1 MNRKKQTTMKR
12 FLLPHAF
19 QTAGWLLLL
28 ASLVAA
34 AAALIFDIPA
44 GALPDGAAT
53 ADAAKAQPL
62 TRVILAAVYLSLLLI
77 ACSREKVE
85 DEMVSAMR
93 LHALATV
100 AYAAFALFTVIT
112 IVSILTGADI
122 YNGLALFLSSPTL
135 LFWAYEALF
144 RISIARNRKRTSL

>member
-19 QTAGWLLLL
+19 QRAGWWLLL
-28 ASLVAA
+28 ASLVAG
-34 AAALIFDIPA
+34 AAALVLDTISGP
-44 GALPDGAAT
+44 LPDGAVT

-62 TRVILAAVYLSLLLI
+62 TRVILAAVYLSFLLI

-85 DEMVSAMR
+85 DEMVSDMR
-93 LHALATV
+93 RRAIAAV
-100 AYAAFALFTVIT
+100 AYAAFALFTAIT
-112 IVSILTGADI
+112 IVSTLTGADL

-135 LFWAYEALF
+135 LFWAYEAVF

>member
-19 QTAGWLLLL
+19 QKAGWGLLL
-28 ASLVAA
+28 ASLVAGA
-34 AAALIFDIPA
+34 AVLILGPISGP
-44 GALPDGAAT
+44 LPDGAVT
-53 ADAAKAQPL
+53 ADAAKTPML
-62 TRVILAAVYLSLLLI
+62 TRTVICAAYISLLLI

-93 LHALATV
+93 LRALAIV
-100 AYAAFALFTVIT
+100 AYAA
-112 IVSILTGADI
+112 
-122 YNGLALFLSSPTL
+122 LALYTVLTVAAIIADGDTAHGLTDTTVSLPI

-144 RISIARNRKRTSL
+144 RISIARNRKHTSL

>member
-1 MNRKKQTTMKR
+1 MNLKKQTTMKR

-44 GALPDGAAT
+44 GALPDGTVAANT
-53 ADAAKAQPL
+53 AKTQIL
-62 TRVILAAVYLSLLLI
+62 SRVILAASYLSLLLI
-77 ACSREKVE
+77 ACSRERVE

-93 LHALATV
+93 LRALATV
-100 AYAAFALFTVIT
+100 AYAAFALFTAIT
-112 IVSILTGADI
+112 LVSIFTCADLD
-122 YNGLALFLSSPTL
+122 NDLALLPASPTL
-135 LFWAYEALF
+135 LFWAYEVVF
-144 RISIARNRKRTSL
+144 RISIARNRKHSSL

>member
-135 LFWAYEALF
+135 LFWAYEVVF
-144 RISIARNRKRTSL
+144 RISIARNRKHSSL

>member
-19 QTAGWLLLL
+19 QTGGWLLLL
-28 ASLVAA
+28 ISLVAA
-34 AAALIFDIPA
+34 AAALILDIHS
-44 GALPDGAAT
+44 GALPDGTVT
-53 ADAAKAQPL
+53 ADAAKPQII

-93 LHALATV
+93 LRALATV

-112 IVSILTGADI
+112 IVSILTGADT
-122 YNGLALFLSSPTL
+122 YNGLALFISSPTL

-144 RISIARNRKRTSL
+144 RISIARNRKHSSL

>member
-19 QTAGWLLLL
+19 QKAGWWLLL
-28 ASLVAA
+28 ASLVAGA
-34 AAALIFDIPA
+34 AVLVLDTISGP
-44 GALPDGAAT
+44 LPDGAVT
-53 ADAAKAQPL
+53 ADAAKTQPL
-62 TRVILAAVYLSLLLI
+62 MQAVIIGAQLSIFLI

-85 DEMVSAMR
+85 DEMVSDMR
-93 LHALATV
+93 RRAIAAV
-100 AYAAFALFTVIT
+100 AYAAFALFTAIT
-112 IVSILTGADI
+112 IVSTLTGADL

-135 LFWAYEALF
+135 LFWAYEAVF

>member
-34 AAALIFDIPA
+34 AALIFDIPA
-44 GALPDGAAT
+44 GALPDGAVT
-53 ADAAKAQPL
+53 ADAAKTQPL
-62 TRVILAAVYLSLLLI
+62 MQAVIIGAQLSIFLI

-85 DEMVSAMR
+85 DEMVSSMR
-93 LHALATV
+93 LRAIASV
-100 AYAAFALFTVIT
+100 ACVLFTIYTAIAVVSTIT
-112 IVSILTGADI
+112 GGVMAKDLASSIA
-122 YNGLALFLSSPTL
+122 SPPIA
-135 LFWAYEALF
+135 FWAYEIVL
-144 RISIARNRKRTSL
+144 RISIARNRKHSSL

>member
-19 QTAGWLLLL
+19 QKAGWWLLL
-28 ASLVAA
+28 ASLVAG
-34 AAALIFDIPA
+34 AAALVLDTISGP
-44 GALPDGAAT
+44 LPDGAVT
-53 ADAAKAQPL
+53 AEPAKAQPL
-62 TRVILAAVYLSLLLI
+62 TRVILAAVYLSFLLI

-85 DEMVSAMR
+85 DEMVSDMR
-93 LHALATV
+93 RRAIAAV
-100 AYAAFALFTVIT
+100 AYAAFALFTAIT
-112 IVSILTGADI
+112 IVSTLTGADL

-135 LFWAYEALF
+135 LFWAYEAVF

>member
-19 QTAGWLLLL
+19 QKAGWWLLL
-28 ASLVAA
+28 ASLVAG
-34 AAALIFDIPA
+34 AAALVLDTISGP
-44 GALPDGAAT
+44 LPDGAVT

-85 DEMVSAMR
+85 DEMVSSMR
-93 LHALATV
+93 LRAIASV
-100 AYAAFALFTVIT
+100 ACVLFTIYTAIAVVSTIT
-112 IVSILTGADI
+112 GGVMAKDLASSIA
-122 YNGLALFLSSPTL
+122 SPPIA
-135 LFWAYEALF
+135 FWAYEIVL
-144 RISIARNRKRTSL
+144 RISIARNHKHSSL

>member
-19 QTAGWLLLL
+19 QKAGWWLLL
-28 ASLVAA
+28 ASLVAG
-34 AAALIFDIPA
+34 AAALVLDTISGP
-44 GALPDGAAT
+44 LPDGAVT
-53 ADAAKAQPL
+53 ADAAKTQPL
-62 TRVILAAVYLSLLLI
+62 MQAVIIGAQLSIFLI

-85 DEMVSAMR
+85 DEMVSDMR
-93 LHALATV
+93 RRAIAAV
-100 AYAAFALFTVIT
+100 AYAAFALFTAIT
-112 IVSILTGADI
+112 IVSTLTGADL

-135 LFWAYEALF
+135 LFWAYEAIF

>member
-53 ADAAKAQPL
+53 ADTAKAQPL

-85 DEMVSAMR
+85 DEMVSGLR
-93 LHALATV
+93 ALATV
-100 AYAAFALFTVIT
+100 AYAAFALFTAIT
-112 IVSILTGADI
+112 LVSIFTCADLD
-122 YNGLALFLSSPTL
+122 NDLALLPASPTL
-135 LFWAYEALF
+135 LFWAYEVVF
-144 RISIARNRKRTSL
+144 RISIARNRKHSSL

>member
-34 AAALIFDIPA
+34 AAALILDIP
-44 GALPDGAAT
+44 DGTVAANT
-53 ADAAKAQPL
+53 AKTQIL
-62 TRVILAAVYLSLLLI
+62 SRVIIAASYLSLLLI
-77 ACSREKVE
+77 ACSRERVE
-85 DEMVSAMR
+85 DEMVAAMR
-93 LHALATV
+93 LRAIAAV
-100 AYAAFALFTVIT
+100 AYAAFTLFTAIT
-112 IVSILTGADI
+112 IVSILTGADT
-122 YNGLALFLSSPTL
+122 YNGLALFISSPTL

-144 RISIARNRKRTSL
+144 RISIARNRKHSSL

>member
-1 MNRKKQTTMKR
+1 MNRKNQRTMKR

-34 AAALIFDIPA
+34 AAALILDIPSGIQPG
-44 GALPDGAAT
+44 GAVT
-53 ADAAKAQPL
+53 ADVTKTQTI

-93 LHALATV
+93 LRALATV
-100 AYAAFALFTVIT
+100 AYAAFALFTAIT
-112 IVSILTGADI
+112 IVSILTGADL
-122 YNGLALFLSSPTL
+122 YNGIALFLSSPTL

-144 RISIARNRKRTSL
+144 RISIASNRKRTSL

>member
-1 MNRKKQTTMKR
+1 MKR

-19 QTAGWLLLL
+19 QKAGWWLLL
-28 ASLVAA
+28 ASLVA
-34 AAALIFDIPA
+34 
-44 GALPDGAAT
+44 GAAVLEAGLPGLRINPGNIGGKHNVDIL

-85 DEMVSAMR
+85 DEMVSDMR
-93 LHALATV
+93 RRAIAAV
-100 AYAAFALFTVIT
+100 AYAAFALFTAIT
-112 IVSILTGADI
+112 IVSTLTGADL

-135 LFWAYEALF
+135 LFWAYEAVF

>member
-19 QTAGWLLLL
+19 QKAGWWLLL
-28 ASLVAA
+28 ASLVAG
-34 AAALIFDIPA
+34 AAALVLDTISGP
-44 GALPDGAAT
+44 LPDGAVT

-85 DEMVSAMR
+85 DEMVSSMR
-93 LHALATV
+93 LRAIASV
-100 AYAAFALFTVIT
+100 ACVLFTIYTAIAVVSTIT
-112 IVSILTGADI
+112 GGVMAK
-122 YNGLALFLSSPTL
+122 GLASSIASPPIA
-135 LFWAYEALF
+135 FWAYEAVF
-144 RISIARNRKRTSL
+144 RISIARNRKHSSL

>member
-19 QTAGWLLLL
+19 QKAGWWLLL
-28 ASLVAA
+28 ASLVAGA
-34 AAALIFDIPA
+34 AVLVLDTISGP
-44 GALPDGAAT
+44 LPDGAVT
-53 ADAAKAQPL
+53 AEPAKAQPL
-62 TRVILAAVYLSLLLI
+62 TRVILAAVYLSFLLI

-85 DEMVSAMR
+85 DEMVSDMR
-93 LHALATV
+93 RRAIAAV
-100 AYAAFALFTVIT
+100 AYAAFALFTAIT
-112 IVSILTGADI
+112 IVSTLTGADL

-135 LFWAYEALF
+135 LFWAYEAVF